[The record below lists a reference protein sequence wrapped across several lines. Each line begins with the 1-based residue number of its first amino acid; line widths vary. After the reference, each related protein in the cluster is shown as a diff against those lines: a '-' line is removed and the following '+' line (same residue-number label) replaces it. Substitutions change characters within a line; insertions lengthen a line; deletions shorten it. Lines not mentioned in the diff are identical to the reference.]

1 MGCPLQM
8 SELSPEREGRKTLR
22 GNGSGPGCRPALVS
36 LRNRRDTEE
45 ETDRRVFG
53 DELLYASV
61 FFFFFPG
68 SSGRGKDQPYTGH
81 HRSMIAIAFQLH
93 GTLKQQEGMKQH
105 AVKLHSNNSLKTSM
119 NDNQSKSLEM
129 WRSIEQQ
136 TFKFGRITI

>member
-1 MGCPLQM
+1 MGLAVGQPLYLL
-8 SELSPEREGRKTLR
+8 E
-22 GNGSGPGCRPALVS
+22 
-36 LRNRRDTEE
+36 TEE
-45 ETDRRVFG
+45 IQKKKQTEESLEMNCCMRRC
-53 DELLYASV
+53 

-129 WRSIEQQ
+129 WCSIEQQ